1 MKNIV
6 CDVLHGCLHA
16 DSDSDVHFAH
26 EETIY
31 QAADNE
37 MNYIHC
43 SCNVFIL
50 KQTIIK
56 PNIYVEY
63 ANTQYNCEQ

>member
-31 QAADNE
+31 KATDNE

-56 PNIYVEY
+56 P
-63 ANTQYNCEQ
+63 